1 MPYIP
6 DIATAIPPFAL
17 SNQDVFKFYSKVLEH
32 KGAHNLID
40 KLQGIITHSK
50 ISNRYSCLPD
60 FYSKT
65 YELFAPDNYEPFV
78 DERLRL
84 FREKIVPLSIKVIDQ
99 LLFRTHVAAKQITHI
114 ITVTCTGLIAPG
126 LEFHLAEHYKLHH
139 AEKLSLNFL
148 GCYAALKAIQ
158 QANHIATANPN
169 ACILIVCAELSSLH
183 FNTSTSMEDII
194 ANLLFSDGAAAL
206 LVCGNKSPIHANRPC
221 YQIDNIGGVSIPGTL
236 DQMKWSVTATSFR
249 MYLSREIVSSLRT
262 NIKSAIDDFLD
273 GEESDF
279 DYWAI
284 HPGGIR
290 IVEAVQDALQLSD
303 EKINDSL
310 AVLRNYGNMS
320 SPTILFIIK
329 NIFTKIGMSRKATN
343 KIFSCAFGPGLNV
356 EMMQLSPLIKSGTS
370 RKKTSMYVT
379 QEQNI

>member
-1 MPYIP
+1 MPYIS

-32 KGAHNLID
+32 KGANDIVN
-40 KLQGIITHSK
+40 KLQGIITNSK
-50 ISNRYSCLPD
+50 ICNRYSCLPD
-60 FYSKT
+60 FYGKT
-65 YELFAPDNYEPFV
+65 FELFSPGNYEPDV
-78 DERLRL
+78 EDRLKI

-99 LLFRTHVAAKQITHI
+99 LLFRSHVAAKQITHI

-148 GCYAALKAIQ
+148 GCYAAIKAIQ
-158 QANHIATANPN
+158 QANQIAKVNPE
-169 ACILIVCAELSSLH
+169 ACVLIVCAELSSLH
-183 FNTSTSMEDII
+183 FNTSTAMEDII
-194 ANLLFSDGAAAL
+194 SNLLFSDGAAAL
-206 LVCGNKSPIHANRPC
+206 LVCGNKSAVNSNRLC
-221 YQIDNIGGVSIPGTL
+221 YQIDNIGSVSIPGTL
-236 DQMKWSVTATSFR
+236 DQMKWNVTASSFR
-249 MYLSREIVSSLRT
+249 MYLSREIVNSLRT
-262 NIKSAIDDFLD
+262 NIKTVIHEFLD
-273 GEESDF
+273 GEESEF

-290 IVEAVQDALQLSD
+290 IINAVQEALQLQD

-329 NIFTKIGMSRKATN
+329 NIFTKVDMSRKVSD
-343 KIFSCAFGPGLNV
+343 KIFACAFGPVLNV
-356 EMMQLSPLIKSGTS
+356 EMMQLSPLERRIKSY
-370 RKKTSMYVT
+370 KKSLTHVV